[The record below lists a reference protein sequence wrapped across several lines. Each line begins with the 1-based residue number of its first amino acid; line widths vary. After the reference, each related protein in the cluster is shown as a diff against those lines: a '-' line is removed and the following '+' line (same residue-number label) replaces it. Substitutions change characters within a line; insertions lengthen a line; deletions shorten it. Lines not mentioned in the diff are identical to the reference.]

1 MVKSSSPS
9 ASVIIFAYLVVY
21 IVWGSTFFFIEKALH
36 AFPPFV
42 LGSIRFIIAGT
53 LLMLYCWMK
62 GYKIYIKKAV
72 KDAALVG
79 FLLLFVD
86 MAAIIWSEQFI
97 SSAIVS
103 ILSAATAIW
112 FIVLDK
118 PKWKENFS
126 SIPTLLGLILGFL
139 GVVMLFAEQIFG
151 APTDDGDSDK
161 KLTAMIVMTVGTI
174 GWTVGSLISK
184 YSKNAQKKKINESTT
199 EKEPEEDLNVMVK
212 TAWQMV
218 VAGTAFTTVALLNGE
233 YKSFDVHSVPIEYW
247 GAMIYL
253 ALLGSILAFSCYIFL
268 LQVRPATE
276 VSTYA
281 YVNPIVALILVHFF
295 TDHIVSRMQIIG
307 LAVVLFSVL
316 LMNWNLYRDSDI
328 IRNYKRRR
336 KIRKLRHMA
345 PKSSIPRIVEVA
357 EFGQKKSKKPKENP
371 KSNDNTTDSL
381 NPKNSG
387 TPKDHNQDFYD

>member
-1 MVKSSSPS
+1 MVKSANPA
-9 ASVIIFAYLVVY
+9 ASTVIFAYLVVY

-53 LLMLYCWMK
+53 LLMGYCWLK
-62 GYKIYIKKAV
+62 GYKLYIKKPV
-72 KDAALVG
+72 RDAATVG

-86 MAAIIWSEQFI
+86 MAAIIWSEQYI

-112 FIVLDK
+112 FIILDK

-151 APTDDGDSDK
+151 AEAAGANSDK
-161 KLTAMIVMTVGTI
+161 KLTAMIVMTLGTI

-184 YSKNAQKKKINESTT
+184 YSKNSDKKKAEEETAQP
-199 EKEPEEDLNVMVK
+199 KEEEDLNVMVK

-218 VAGTAFTTVALLNGE
+218 VAGTTFTLVALLNGE
-233 YKSFDVHSVPIEYW
+233 YKTFDFQAVPTEYW

-253 ALLGSILAFSCYIFL
+253 ALMGSILAFSCYIYL

-316 LMNWNLYRDSDI
+316 LMNWNLYRNSDLVK
-328 IRNYKRRR
+328 NYKRRR
-336 KIRKLRHMA
+336 KIKKLRDMA

-357 EFGQKKSKKPKENP
+357 EFGKKKEKKSKEDKNP
-371 KSNDNTTDSL
+371 ETE
-381 NPKNSG
+381 
-387 TPKDHNQDFYD
+387 Q

>member
-9 ASVIIFAYLVVY
+9 GSVIIFAYLVVY

-184 YSKNAQKKKINESTT
+184 YSKNAQKKKINESTS

-233 YKSFDVHSVPIEYW
+233 YKSFDVHAVPIEYW

-381 NPKNSG
+381 NQKNSG
-387 TPKDHNQDFYD
+387 TPKEHNQDFYD

>member
-1 MVKSSSPS
+1 MVKSSSPA

-36 AFPPFV
+36 AFSPFV
-42 LGSIRFIIAGT
+42 LGSIRFVIAGS
-53 LLMLYCWMK
+53 LLMFYCWVK
-62 GYKIYIKKAV
+62 GYKIYLKKPV
-72 KDAALVG
+72 KDAAFVG
-79 FLLLFVD
+79 FLLLFID

-126 SIPTLLGLILGFL
+126 SIPTLLGLILGFI
-139 GVVMLFAEQIFG
+139 GVIMLFAEQIFG
-151 APTDDGDSDK
+151 ASSEDAGSDQR
-161 KLTAMIVMTVGTI
+161 LIAMFVMTLGTI

-184 YSKNAQKKKINESTT
+184 YSRKTDEHRSGNSNEP
-199 EKEPEEDLNVMVK
+199 KEADEDLNVIVK

-218 VAGTAFTTVALLNGE
+218 VAGIAFTTVALLNGE
-233 YKSFDVHSVPIEYW
+233 YMRFDFHSVSIEYW

-253 ALLGSILAFSCYIFL
+253 ALMGSILAFSCYIFL

-295 TDHIVSRMQIIG
+295 TNHVVTRMQIIG

-316 LMNWNLYRDSDI
+316 LMNWNLYRDSSLI
-328 IRNYKRRR
+328 KNYKRRR
-336 KIRKLRHMA
+336 KIKKLRHMA
-345 PKSSIPRIVEVA
+345 PKSSIPRIIEVA
-357 EFGQKKSKKPKENP
+357 EFGKKKVKKQKE
-371 KSNDNTTDSL
+371 
-381 NPKNSG
+381 G
-387 TPKDHNQDFYD
+387 